1 MKRRTKIMI
10 TITAVGLLF
19 LTIGVQA
26 LPTIIENYVPGQYW
40 GYLPDSVIA
49 TMGTREDYVPAVD
62 ASTVAGID
70 AASLLAVTN
79 TSETDTPPSTAEEN
93 PTELPFSDQTAL
105 VVASEPA
112 EDTAVASAPEPATA
126 EPEATVEETVVV
138 EPTPTAVPP
147 TPTPEPTPSPTPEP
161 LPTSFRLDGLSGE
174 DIEAQKFNNCG
185 PTNASLV
192 LRFYGYDISQLDA
205 AAYLKPNPEDRNVSP
220 WQISDYVNS
229 ETALRSIT
237 RANGTQEL
245 LKRLLVAGYPVV
257 IEKGYQPPESPTASG
272 WYGHYLT
279 LFGYDDEAAE
289 YYTLDTFLGPF
300 TERDVEPGYT
310 LADGFPYSYEYVDE
324 YWEQF
329 AHTFYVIYRPDQE
342 PELFDILG
350 EEMLDNEMMW
360 EATARRA
367 QASIEED
374 ENNAFAWFNLGTA
387 LTRLG
392 ELSGELS
399 FYENGA
405 LAFDKARSI
414 GLPSRMLWYQHRPY
428 IAYMRVG
435 RYQDMLDLANAT
447 LADPGGR
454 HVEET
459 YFYLGHAQSL
469 TGDLNGAAASFERAL
484 VLNEFFYPAQ
494 IALDYVNSIR

>member
-10 TITAVGLLF
+10 TLTAVALL
-19 LTIGVQA
+19 LVTIGVQA
-26 LPTIIENYVPGQYW
+26 MPTIIENYLPGQYW

-49 TMGTREDYVPAVD
+49 TMGTREDFVPAVD
-62 ASTVAGID
+62 ASTVQNVD
-70 AASLLAVTN
+70 AASLLVVTA
-79 TSETDTPPSTAEEN
+79 TDTDNNNEAD
-93 PTELPFSDQTAL
+93 TEPDDLVLSDQADPTPL
-105 VVASEPA
+105 
-112 EDTAVASAPEPATA
+112 PEPTVSDPTPEVEVEE
-126 EPEATVEETVVV
+126 EPES
-138 EPTPTAVPP
+138 TAVPP
-147 TPTPEPTPSPTPEP
+147 TPTATLPPTPEPTPSPTPEP
-161 LPTSFRLDGLSGE
+161 LPVSFRLEGLSGE
-174 DIEAQKFNNCG
+174 DNEAQKFNNCG
-185 PTNASLV
+185 PTNASII
-192 LRFYGYDISQLDA
+192 LRYYGYDVGQLDA

-220 WQISDYVNS
+220 WQISDYVNT

-237 RANGTQEL
+237 RANGNQEL
-245 LKRLLVAGYPVV
+245 LKQLLVAGYPVV

-300 TERDVEPGYT
+300 AERDVEPGYS
-310 LADGFPYSYEYVDE
+310 LADGFPYSYEYVDQ

-342 PELFDILG
+342 QELFDILG
-350 EEMLDNEMMW
+350 EDLLDNEKMW

-367 QASIEED
+367 QAAIEAD
-374 ENNAFAWFNLGTA
+374 DNNAFAWFNLGTA

-392 ELSGELS
+392 ELTGENTY
-399 FYENGA
+399 YENGA
-405 LAFDKARSI
+405 VAFDKARSI
-414 GLPSRMLWYQHRPY
+414 GLPSRMMWYQHRPY

-435 RYQDMLDLANAT
+435 RYQDMLDLAEAT

-469 TGDLNGAAASFERAL
+469 TGDLNSAAASFERAL

>member
-10 TITAVGLLF
+10 TITAVVLLF
-19 LTIGVQA
+19 MTIGVQA
-26 LPTIIENYVPGQYW
+26 LPTFIENYIPGQYW

-62 ASTVAGID
+62 ASMVAGID
-70 AASLLAVTN
+70 AASLLAV
-79 TSETDTPPSTAEEN
+79 SAAADADTVPGTANAN
-93 PTELPFSDQTAL
+93 PAELVLTDQTAPVAAPETEASAEVEPEPEPEP
-105 VVASEPA
+105 VVSEP
-112 EDTAVASAPEPATA
+112 EE
-126 EPEATVEETVVV
+126 VEEVVV
-138 EPTPTAVPP
+138 EPSPTAVPP

-161 LPTSFRLDGLSGE
+161 LPAAFRLEGLSGE
-174 DIEAQKFNNCG
+174 DNEAQKFNNCG
-185 PTNASLV
+185 PTNASIV

-237 RANGTQEL
+237 RANGTHEL
-245 LKRLLVAGYPVV
+245 LKRLMVAGYPVV

-342 PELFDILG
+342 QELFSILG
-350 EEMLDNEMMW
+350 DELLDNQKMW

-374 ENNAFAWFNLGTA
+374 DSNAFAWFNLGTA

-392 ELSGELS
+392 ELSGENS

-435 RYQDMLDLANAT
+435 RYQDMLDLAEAT

-484 VLNEFFYPAQ
+484 VLNKFFYPAQ

>member
-10 TITAVGLLF
+10 TLTAVALLF
-19 LTIGVQA
+19 VTIGVQA
-26 LPTIIENYVPGQYW
+26 MPTIIETYIPGQYW

-49 TMGTREDYVPAVD
+49 TMGTREDFVPAVD
-62 ASTVAGID
+62 ASTVQNVD
-70 AASLLAVTN
+70 AAALLAVA
-79 TSETDTPPSTAEEN
+79 STDNEANRESAAA
-93 PTELPFSDQTAL
+93 LDGLVLSDQTAPTPL
-105 VVASEPA
+105 TPPTASDP
-112 EDTAVASAPEPATA
+112 APEVEA
-126 EPEATVEETVVV
+126 EPEPEVEVVEEA
-138 EPTPTAVPP
+138 EPTAVPPTP

-161 LPTSFRLDGLSGE
+161 LPVSFRLEGLSGE
-174 DIEAQKFNNCG
+174 DNEAQKFNNCG
-185 PTNASLV
+185 PTNASII

-220 WQISDYVNS
+220 WQISDYVNA

-237 RANGTQEL
+237 RANGDQEL

-300 TERDVEPGYT
+300 AERDVEPGYT

-350 EEMLDNEMMW
+350 EELLDNQTMW

-367 QASIEED
+367 QASIEADGE
-374 ENNAFAWFNLGTA
+374 NAFAWFNLGTA

-392 ELSGELS
+392 ELTGENS
-399 FYENGA
+399 YYQNGA
-405 LAFDKARSI
+405 VAFDKARSI
-414 GLPSRMLWYQHRPY
+414 GLPSRMMWYQHRPY
-428 IAYMRVG
+428 IAYLRIG
-435 RYQDMLDLANAT
+435 RYQDMFDLAEAT

-459 YFYLGHAQSL
+459 YFWLGQAQSV